1 MPWFATIEA
10 RLLGLRGLSSRRSI
24 DPLRLRRP
32 IILRPL
38 NMLLLYG
45 SDHHLCLSWLLVGQ
59 PWALWGTSRRSSCD
73 LGFPLLDMVQSEVF
87 FHCDGVIHQLIK
99 ILETMTQTGLKFRT
113 HPFQKTFLLLGV
125 GIHM

>member
-10 RLLGLRGLSSRRSI
+10 RLLGLRGLRSRRSI

-38 NMLLLYG
+38 HILLLHR
-45 SDHHLCLSWLLVGQ
+45 SNHHLLRPRWLVGQ

-73 LGFPLLDMVQSEVF
+73 LGFPLLDMVQLEVF
-87 FHCDGVIHQLIK
+87 FHSDGVVYQLIK
-99 ILETMTQTGLKFRT
+99 ILKTMTQTGPKFR
-113 HPFQKTFLLLGV
+113 
-125 GIHM
+125 I